1 MRRLAASTFQLG
13 ALPLQNPFIG
23 SLQALHGQHFGRGQ
37 IWVARAANAVLSRPA
52 PSPTVQIEAS
62 TQAEVQVLLSALD
75 QEQDRLLQPQ
85 QEPRRNAKA
94 ALRRAGSRLAVVRDA
109 QMRVIACGALLLH
122 EDYAE
127 LACLMVTP
135 TRRGQGLGQLLL
147 DKLEGEALRLGRPV
161 LRLEADVRQHTLHQ
175 LAERQGFGRCGPFD
189 GRRAHPFGVF
199 MEKLLVI

>member
-1 MRRLAASTFQLG
+1 MRRLAASNFQLG
-13 ALPLQNPFIG
+13 ALPLQNPFID

-37 IWVARAANAVLSRPA
+37 IWVARATNALTNRPA

-75 QEQDRLLQPQ
+75 QEQDRLLRPK
-85 QEPRRNAKA
+85 PHIKAKA

-135 TRRGQGLGQLLL
+135 SRRGQGLGQLLL
-147 DKLEGEALRLGRPV
+147 NKLEGEALRLGRPV
-161 LRLEADVRQHTLHQ
+161 LRLQVDVRQHALHR
-175 LAERQGFGRCGPFD
+175 LAERGGFRRCGPFD
-189 GRRAHPFGVF
+189 GRRADPFGVF
-199 MEKLLVI
+199 MEKLLGA